1 MQVITDEQMQWDII
15 KSMHKGLGDTLEST
29 SMGGHAGQNKTRD
42 KITARYF
49 WPKITK
55 QVAQY
60 ISACPAC
67 QKAKF
72 ITLQKTNAELHSIHM
87 PNKIWTQIGIDLM
100 GTLKENEE
108 GYRYIL
114 TAINYFM
121 KYMEL
126 ILLRRKMGQ
135 EVGENLFKLICRYGC
150 PEIII
155 SDQGKRIFGNARISL
170 QYTSISCITYQANE
184 LIEHTFISCPFN
196 KQVFCFLYFQVVNSA
211 MS

>member
-1 MQVITDEQMQWDII
+1 
-15 KSMHKGLGDTLEST
+15 MHKGLGDTLEST

-49 WPKITK
+49 WPKITE

-72 ITLQKTNAELHSIHM
+72 ISLQKDKCRTPLHPHA
-87 PNKIWTQIGIDLM
+87 QIGIDLM
-100 GTLKENEE
+100 GTLKEIEE
-108 GYRYIL
+108 GYRYIC
-114 TAINYFM
+114 TVIDYFT

-126 ILLRRKMGQ
+126 IPLRRKMGQ
-135 EVGENLFKLICRYGC
+135 EVGKNLFKLICRYGC

-155 SDQGKRIFGNARISL
+155 SNQGK
-170 QYTSISCITYQANE
+170 
-184 LIEHTFISCPFN
+184 
-196 KQVFCFLYFQVVNSA
+196 
-211 MS
+211 

>member
-1 MQVITDEQMQWDII
+1 MQVITDEQMQRDII
-15 KSMHKGLGDTLEST
+15 KSMHEGLGDTLEST

-49 WPKITK
+49 WPKITE

-72 ITLQKTNAELHSIHM
+72 VSLQKTNAELHSIHV

-100 GTLKENEE
+100 GTLKETEE

-114 TAINYFM
+114 TVIDYFT

-126 ILLRRKMGQ
+126 IPLRRKMGQ

-155 SDQGKRIFGNARISL
+155 SDQGKRIFYNARISL
-170 QYTSISCITYQANE
+170 QYT
-184 LIEHTFISCPFN
+184 
-196 KQVFCFLYFQVVNSA
+196 
-211 MS
+211 

>member
-1 MQVITDEQMQWDII
+1 
-15 KSMHKGLGDTLEST
+15 MHEGLEDTLEST
-29 SMGGHAGQNKTRD
+29 SMGGHVGQNKTRD

-49 WPKITK
+49 WSKITK

-60 ISACPAC
+60 ISACPAY

-72 ITLQKTNAELHSIHM
+72 ISLQKNNVELHSIHM

-100 GTLKENEE
+100 GTLKETEE

-114 TAINYFM
+114 TVINYFM
-121 KYMEL
+121 KSMEL

-150 PEIII
+150 PKIII
-155 SDQGKRIFGNARISL
+155 SDQGK
-170 QYTSISCITYQANE
+170 
-184 LIEHTFISCPFN
+184 
-196 KQVFCFLYFQVVNSA
+196 
-211 MS
+211 

>member
-1 MQVITDEQMQWDII
+1 
-15 KSMHKGLGDTLEST
+15 
-29 SMGGHAGQNKTRD
+29 MGGHVGQNKTRD

-49 WPKITK
+49 WPKITE

-72 ITLQKTNAELHSIHM
+72 IGLQKTNAELHSIHM
-87 PNKIWTQIGIDLM
+87 PNKIWTQISIDLM
-100 GTLKENEE
+100 GTLKQTEE

-114 TAINYFM
+114 TVIDYFT

-135 EVGENLFKLICRYGC
+135 EVGENLFKLICRYGY

-155 SDQGKRIFGNARISL
+155 SDQGKQSFYNA
-170 QYTSISCITYQANE
+170 
-184 LIEHTFISCPFN
+184 
-196 KQVFCFLYFQVVNSA
+196 
-211 MS
+211 

>member
-1 MQVITDEQMQWDII
+1 
-15 KSMHKGLGDTLEST
+15 MHEGLGDTLEST

-42 KITARYF
+42 KITARYY
-49 WPKITK
+49 WPKITE
-55 QVAQY
+55 QVSQY

-72 ITLQKTNAELHSIHM
+72 VSLQKTKAELHSIHM
-87 PNKIWTQIGIDLM
+87 PNKIWTQIGINLM
-100 GTLKENEE
+100 GTLKETGE

-114 TAINYFM
+114 TVIDYFM

-126 ILLRRKMGQ
+126 IPLRRKTGQ

-155 SDQGKRIFGNARISL
+155 LDQGKQSFYNAQIAL

-184 LIEHTFISCPFN
+184 LNEHTFISCQFN
-196 KQVFCFLYFQVVNSA
+196 KQMYCFVYFQAVNSA
-211 MS
+211 VS

>member
-1 MQVITDEQMQWDII
+1 MRDR
-15 KSMHKGLGDTLEST
+15 
-29 SMGGHAGQNKTRD
+29 NKTKD

-67 QKAKF
+67 QKANF
-72 ITLQKTNAELHSIHM
+72 VSLQKTNAELHSIHM
-87 PNKIWTQIGIDLM
+87 PNKIWTQIGINLM
-100 GTLKENEE
+100 GTLKETEE

-114 TAINYFM
+114 TVIDYFM

-126 ILLRRKMGQ
+126 IPLRRKTGQ
-135 EVGENLFKLICRYGC
+135 DIRENLFKLICRYGC

-155 SDQGKRIFGNARISL
+155 SEQGKRIFYNARIPL
-170 QYTSISCITYQANE
+170 QYTSISYITYQANK
-184 LIEHTFISCPFN
+184 LIEHTFISCQSN
-196 KQVFCFLYFQVVNSA
+196 KQVYCFVYFQVMNSA